1 MKKLIRLLIILILL
15 FLILRNETVVY
26 AEYCESNTYTL
37 SSCENYFC
45 DIDNDEYCKYDS
57 TTPLGVDLY
66 RCCWDIKCPSSLYTC
81 PNGTQVPR
89 LERYKCEP
97 QCPATTTSTTTSSTT
112 TTTIA
117 GGGGDCLGEGEVCW
131 LDGQCCSGDCNWF
144 ICTTPATT
152 TTTTTSTTTST
163 TSTITT
169 TTSAGSTTTTTA
181 TPSTN
186 SFVVNFGISAENE
199 PWIQSK
205 GSDLRLEGIVSG
217 GGIGSGTGGYNFSI
231 PENPETTLCGPDQTY
246 ASIPGTGSHGIIF
259 SGDSDYSF
267 CEGGVCQDRA
277 STNQWVVGGGTYQ
290 ETYAPVNSGG
300 RLKTSYEYISA
311 RIAEAGITPT
321 VITDLSVG
329 LANGVYLVNGGL
341 TTPASGYTF
350 STGKNYVI
358 LVNGDLTIAG
368 NVLVPNGSS
377 VSFIVKGNIIVNND
391 VGESLQTSSCT
402 IPRTL
407 NAVSTG
413 CNIEGYYSANGIF
426 TMLGTGECATEKR
439 LNLAG
444 SLVVNANLATS
455 NAFDNQRDLCAGNAV
470 CPVFTITERPD
481 FLLNAPDLI
490 KRSNYI
496 WQEVAP

>member
-1 MKKLIRLLIILILL
+1 MSKLINL
-15 FLILRNETVVY
+15 FLSSIFIFLIMFILFPIKTY
-26 AEYCESNTYTL
+26 AQ
-37 SSCENYFC
+37 SCLDEGAFC
-45 DIDNDEYCKYDS
+45 ILDS
-57 TTPLGVDLY
+57 
-66 RCCWDIKCPSSLYTC
+66 
-81 PNGTQVPR
+81 
-89 LERYKCEP
+89 
-97 QCPATTTSTTTSSTT
+97 
-112 TTTIA
+112 
-117 GGGGDCLGEGEVCW
+117 
-131 LDGQCCSGDCNWF
+131 QCCSGDCNLF
-144 ICTTPATT
+144 RCTAPATT
-152 TTTTTSTTTST
+152 TTTTSSSTTST
-163 TSTITT
+163 TASTTT
-169 TTSAGSTTTTTA
+169 TTSAGSTTTTTGA
-181 TPSTN
+181 SSNT
-186 SFVVNFGISAENE
+186 FIVNFGINAENE

-231 PENPETTLCGPDQTY
+231 PEDPGTTLCGPDQTY
-246 ASIPGTGSHGIIF
+246 ASIPGTGTHGIIF

-267 CEGGVCQDRA
+267 CQGGVCQDRA
-277 STNQWVVGGGTYQ
+277 SANQWVVGGGTYQ

-311 RIAEAGITPT
+311 RILEAGITPT
-321 VITDLSVG
+321 VITELTAG
-329 LANGVYLVNGGL
+329 LANGVYLINGGL
-341 TTPASGYTF
+341 TTPSSGYTF

-368 NVLVPNGSS
+368 NILVPNGST
-377 VSFIVKGNIIVNND
+377 VSFIVKEDIIVNSD
-391 VGESLQTSSCT
+391 VGESLQTTACS

-426 TMLGTGECATEKR
+426 SMLGTGECATEKR

-455 NAFDNQRDLCAGNAV
+455 NAFDNQRDLCAGNAT

-481 FLLNAPDLI
+481 FLLNSPDLI